1 MRLCI
6 GVRINTV
13 APGLTATELAITA
26 NPGAI
31 DDIVAKTPM
40 GRIGQPDEIAASVLF
55 CLSDA
60 SSFMTGQIV
69 AVDGG
74 RN

>member
-1 MRLCI
+1 MDRSRCSARLRIHNFEFCRDLRLCI

-40 GRIGQPDEIAASVLF
+40 GRIGQPDEIAASV
-55 CLSDA
+55 
-60 SSFMTGQIV
+60 
-69 AVDGG
+69 
-74 RN
+74 